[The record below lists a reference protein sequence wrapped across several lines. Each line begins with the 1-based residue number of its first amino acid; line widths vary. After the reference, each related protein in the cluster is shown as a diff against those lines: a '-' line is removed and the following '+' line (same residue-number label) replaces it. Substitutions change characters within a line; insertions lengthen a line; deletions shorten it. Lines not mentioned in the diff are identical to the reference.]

1 MTSLMIEVK
10 NLSKDY
16 KLKRQSIFEKDS
28 YVKAVRN
35 VSFRLFSGET
45 LGLVGESG
53 SGKST
58 TGQIILQ
65 LVKQTNG
72 EVYYKGQDVSKFSVK
87 ELKSWRKHVQIVFQD
102 PYSSLNPKKTIQW
115 ILTEPL
121 AIHQIGT
128 KSTRHEKVIKTLHD
142 VGLDESYLKRY
153 PHELSGGQRQRVAI
167 ASAIILNPELIVIDE
182 GVSALD
188 VSVQAQI
195 LNLLK
200 ELQDKY
206 NLTYLFISHDL
217 NVIQYF
223 SDRIAVMYLGEIVE
237 ILNVDDVDG
246 KPMHPYTQTLFSS
259 IPQVIDSGGE
269 RIVLKGD
276 IPSASNIPSGCAFHT
291 RCPYVTDQCRTVKPN
306 LKEIAHGHEVSCHL
320 VGLGGL
326 HLKEKERLHEN
337 RGVI

>member
-1 MTSLMIEVK
+1 MEVK
-10 NLSKDY
+10 NISKHF
-16 KLKRQSIFEKDS
+16 KLKRQSIFSKDS
-28 YVKAVRN
+28 YVKAVQN
-35 VSFRLFSGET
+35 VSFQLYSGET

-65 LVKQTNG
+65 LVEQTTG
-72 EVYYKGQDVSKFSVK
+72 EVFYKGQDVSKFSAK
-87 ELKSWRKHVQIVFQD
+87 ELKNWRKYVQIVFQD

-121 AIHQIGT
+121 AIHRIGT
-128 KSTRHEKVIKTLHD
+128 KSTRHEMVIKTLHD

-167 ASAIILNPELIVIDE
+167 ASAIILNPEIIVIDE

-200 ELQDKY
+200 ELQEKY
-206 NLTYLFISHDL
+206 QLTYLFISHDL
-217 NVIQYF
+217 NVIQYL

-246 KPMHPYTQTLFSS
+246 KPMHPYTRTLFSS
-259 IPQVIDSGGE
+259 IPQVDDSGDK
-269 RIVLKGD
+269 RIVLTGD
-276 IPSASNIPSGCAFHT
+276 IPSASNVPSGCAFHT
-291 RCPYVTDQCRTVKPN
+291 RCPYVTDKCKTVKPD
-306 LKEIAHGHEVSCHL
+306 LKEVSHGHDVRCHL

-326 HLKEKERLHEN
+326 HLNEKERLHEN